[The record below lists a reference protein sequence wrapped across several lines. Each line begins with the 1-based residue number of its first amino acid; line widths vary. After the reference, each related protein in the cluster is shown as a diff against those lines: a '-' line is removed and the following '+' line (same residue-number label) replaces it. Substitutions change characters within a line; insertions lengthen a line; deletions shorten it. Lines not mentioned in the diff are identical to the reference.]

1 MIEGFSESI
10 AFGALDGNI
19 RICSGGVSLV
29 TPGRGFRVL
38 GRTIEMAAVQV

>member
-1 MIEGFSESI
+1 MNRGFSCSI
-10 AFGALDGNI
+10 AFRALDGII
-19 RICSGGVSLV
+19 RVCSGGVSLV